1 MTEEEFNRVEFHMVC
16 HLALANEHM
25 MTYVSKDGRL
35 GYCDHTP
42 KKKNGDFGKS
52 YRHWQIDGKV
62 YKTKEKF
69 LEALKDFPTAKKV
82 GIFSI

>member
-1 MTEEEFNRVEFHMVC
+1 MTEEEFNRVEFHMVY
-16 HLALANEHM
+16 HLALKDEHM
-25 MTYVSKDGRL
+25 CTYISKDKRL

-42 KKKNGDFGKS
+42 KNKYGEFKKS
-52 YRHWQIDGKV
+52 YRHWQIDSKV

-82 GIFSI
+82 GLFSI